1 MRKVFHPKG
10 KKVSELNA
18 IKQAAYKADR
28 EQEARKTAGRK
39 PIADKKQ
46 IVTLY
51 VRESIIKE
59 LGLEVVK
66 ETCYKALN
74 QTF

>member
-1 MRKVFHPKG
+1 MKT
-10 KKVSELNA
+10 KK
-18 IKQAAYKADR
+18 KQ
-28 EQEARKTAGRK
+28 KTAGRK

-59 LGLEVVK
+59 LGLEAVK

>member
-1 MRKVFHPKG
+1 MKT
-10 KKVSELNA
+10 KKKTE
-18 IKQAAYKADR
+18 KP
-28 EQEARKTAGRK
+28 KTAGRK

-51 VRESIIKE
+51 VRESIIEKM
-59 LGLEVVK
+59 GLEIVK

-74 QTF
+74 QNF

>member
-1 MRKVFHPKG
+1 M
-10 KKVSELNA
+10 KKKKTV
-18 IKQAAYKADR
+18 
-28 EQEARKTAGRK
+28 KTAGRK
-39 PIADKKQ
+39 PIADKKL

-51 VRESIIKE
+51 VRESIIEKM
-59 LGLEVVK
+59 GLEVVK